1 MNNYINENGKVQL
14 TEEARL
20 MFHRPATD
28 FFGRPFQDEKVGK
41 RKKRKITL
49 RGGINLKTQT
59 VEIDLTYTEK
69 EN

>member
-1 MNNYINENGKVQL
+1 MTNYIKENGKVQL
-14 TEEARL
+14 TEEARM

-28 FFGRPFQDEKVGK
+28 FFGRPFRDEKEGK
-41 RKKRKITL
+41 KKRKLTL

-69 EN
+69 DV